1 MLLFPWLFYAF
12 TQSVLMH
19 FLVVL
24 EFFHGLYSYFSCVH
38 LFFAVKCP
46 KVDILDPLATGL
58 MSFVALFK
66 CY

>member
-1 MLLFPWLFYAF
+1 
-12 TQSVLMH
+12 MH

-38 LFFAVKCP
+38 LFFTVKCP
-46 KVDILDPLATGL
+46 EVDILDPLATGL